1 MRRLIRALMCLAILL
16 TGGHAYAQRAF
27 HQAELDA
34 LLAPIALYPDP
45 LLGHVLNA
53 SVFPQDTLTAAA
65 WSRANPH
72 LQPDDALRAVDGQLW
87 HPSVKALVAYPDVLA
102 RIAESPQWL
111 SDLGQAYTG
120 AYEYVNATV
129 QQLRARAAA
138 SGHLQTNEYQR
149 VHSENQVIYVQPVYP
164 QVVYAPYYNP
174 LVVYGTW
181 WWPHYRPVYWRPW
194 VHRPVVVTHVIHKH
208 HGHHG
213 QVSHRPHVVH
223 HNHHQAGLVKQVQPH
238 HTPHQSGL
246 VKHVQQQQH
255 TPRAM
260 PAPRAVESRPY
271 RAVPEAQRAPI
282 IQGPI
287 HKQAPVTHNN
297 HRGGNDHRGNGH
309 AYGHGNSNRGFGHGN
324 SNRGHGNGNGGRHR
338 S

>member
-34 LLAPIALYPDP
+34 LLAPVALYPDP

-53 SVFPQDTLTAAA
+53 SIYPQDTLNAAA
-65 WSRANPH
+65 WSRANAH

-111 SDLGQAYTG
+111 FDLGQAYAG

-149 VHSENQVIYVQPVYP
+149 VYSDNQVIYVQPVYP

-194 VHRPVVVTHVIHKH
+194 VHRPHVVTHVIH
-208 HGHHG
+208 
-213 QVSHRPHVVH
+213 RPHAHVVQH
-223 HNHHQAGLVKQVQPH
+223 HYRQP
-238 HTPHQSGL
+238 GL
-246 VKHVQQQQH
+246 VKHVQPH
-255 TPRAM
+255 HAPRPM

-282 IQGPI
+282 VQGPI
-287 HKQAPVTHNN
+287 IKHAPLSHVPAQRHESRHDRRHDNGR
-297 HRGGNDHRGNGH
+297 HDGFQRGNGLNH
-309 AYGHGNSNRGFGHGN
+309 NKNQGQH
-324 SNRGHGNGNGGRHR
+324 GRHR
-338 S
+338 G

>member
-1 MRRLIRALMCLAILL
+1 MKRLFRALLCFAVLL
-16 TGGHAYAQRAF
+16 TGGNAYAQRAF
-27 HQAELDA
+27 NQAELDA

-53 SVFPQDTLTAAA
+53 AVFPQDTLAAAA
-65 WSRANPH
+65 WSRANSH
-72 LQPDDALRAVDGQLW
+72 LQPDDALRAADGQPW

-111 SDLGQAYTG
+111 HDLGQAYSG
-120 AYEYVNATV
+120 SYEYVNATV

-138 SGHLQTNEYQR
+138 SGHLQTNDYQR
-149 VHSENQVIYVQPVYP
+149 VYSENQVIYVQPVYP

-174 LVVYGTW
+174 LVVYGAW

-208 HGHHG
+208 HGHGHG
-213 QVSHRPHVVH
+213 HIAHRPHVVH
-223 HNHHQAGLVKQVQPH
+223 HHRPTGLVKHVQPH
-238 HTPHQSGL
+238 HTPHSTGL
-246 VKHVQQQQH
+246 VKHVQPQH
-255 TPRAM
+255 TPRQM
-260 PAPRAVESRPY
+260 PVPRAVESRPY

-287 HKQAPVTHNN
+287 RKEAPVTNN
-297 HRGGNDHRGNGH
+297 NHRGNGH
-309 AYGHGNSNRGFGHGN
+309 AYGHSNSHRGNGNWNSNRGN
-324 SNRGHGNGNGGRHR
+324 SHSNGNRGNGGGRHR

>member
-1 MRRLIRALMCLAILL
+1 MRRLLRALMCLAILL
-16 TGGHAYAQRAF
+16 TGGQAYAQRAF

-53 SVFPQDTLTAAA
+53 SVFPQDTLAAAA

-111 SDLGQAYTG
+111 YDLGHAYTG
-120 AYEYVNATV
+120 SYEYVNATV

-138 SGHLQTNEYQR
+138 SGHLQTNDYQR
-149 VHSENQVIYVQPVYP
+149 VYSDNQVIYVQPVYP

-174 LVVYGTW
+174 LVVYGSW

-194 VHRPVVVTHVIHKH
+194 VHRPVVVNPVI
-208 HGHHG
+208 HGHHPY
-213 QVSHRPHVVH
+213 QYQYR
-223 HNHHQAGLVKQVQPH
+223 QP
-238 HTPHQSGL
+238 GL
-246 VKHVQQQQH
+246 VKHVQQH
-255 TPRAM
+255 AAPRPM
-260 PAPRAVESRPY
+260 PAPRAVEWRPY

-282 IQGPI
+282 VQGPI
-287 HKQAPVTHNN
+287 IKHAPISHVPPPRHESR
-297 HRGGNDHRGNGH
+297 HNGH
-309 AYGHGNSNRGFGHGN
+309 GLNHSKPQH
-324 SNRGHGNGNGGRHR
+324 GRHR
-338 S
+338 G

>member
-1 MRRLIRALMCLAILL
+1 MKRLFRALICLAILL
-16 TGGHAYAQRAF
+16 TGANAHAQRVF
-27 HQAELDA
+27 NQAELDA

-53 SVFPQDTLTAAA
+53 SVYPQDTLAAAA
-65 WSRANPH
+65 WSRANAH
-72 LQPDDALRAVDGQLW
+72 LQPDDALRAVDGYLW

-138 SGHLQTNEYQR
+138 SGNLQSNDYQR
-149 VHSENQVIYVQPVYP
+149 VYTQSEVIYVQPVYP
-164 QVVYAPYYNP
+164 HVVYAPYYNP

-194 VHRPVVVTHVIHKH
+194 VHRPVVVTHVIHK
-208 HGHHG
+208 
-213 QVSHRPHVVH
+213 QPHVVYRPAQIV
-223 HNHHQAGLVKQVQPH
+223 HHQHG
-238 HTPHQSGL
+238 GL
-246 VKHVQQQQH
+246 VKHVQQPQR
-255 TPRAM
+255 PM
-260 PAPRAVESRPY
+260 PAPRAVESRPF

-282 IQGPI
+282 VQGPI
-287 HKQAPVTHNN
+287 RKQAPVTQPAPFRQESRHDGGFQ
-297 HRGGNDHRGNGH
+297 RGQGNGRGNSQRS
-309 AYGHGNSNRGFGHGN
+309 Y
-324 SNRGHGNGNGGRHR
+324 GNGNGGRHR
-338 S
+338 G

>member
-194 VHRPVVVTHVIHKH
+194 VHRPVVVTHVVHHRH
-208 HGHHG
+208 HGY
-213 QVSHRPHVVH
+213 
-223 HNHHQAGLVKQVQPH
+223 HQP
-238 HTPHQSGL
+238 GL
-246 VKHVQQQQH
+246 VKHVQQQHH
-255 TPRAM
+255 TPRPM

-271 RAVPEAQRAPI
+271 RSVPEAQRAPI
-282 IQGPI
+282 VQGPI
-287 HKQAPVTHNN
+287 IKHAPLSHVPPPRHES
-297 HRGGNDHRGNGH
+297 RRDDRRDNGH
-309 AYGHGNSNRGFGHGN
+309 HNGHRNSNAHHHGGFQ
-324 SNRGHGNGNGGRHR
+324 RGHGNGHGLINNKQQQHGRHR